1 MSQKKNQK
9 KGPVGH
15 PARANAQ
22 RQAQGTSRGRADRP
36 ADVAPVRH
44 PTVSVS
50 QAKQDLRASGQQ
62 QGSPGMLVIALIGAT
77 LFMFFYLHILALPQM
92 SALSGGLPM
101 PDHRFTYDVADLAE
115 LDAAMNEAAHGQL
128 NWVHKTAGVI
138 FPLFVFLCVSAVA
151 AWCLPRGGG
160 RWLSYAAGAV
170 FAVVDIAE
178 NILIESALNAGGEGA
193 ALAAAFTSVRW
204 VLLVAITL
212 WVVLMILG
220 KVRRSV
226 TERRANIATGS
237 PKTR

>member
-1 MSQKKNQK
+1 MSQKKNQR
-9 KGPVGH
+9 KGSAGH
-15 PARANAQ
+15 PARARAGAQ
-22 RQAQGTSRGRADRP
+22 RKAKDQDGRP
-36 ADVAPVRH
+36 ADVVPVRH

-77 LFMFFYLHILALPQM
+77 LFMFFYLHIMVLPQM

-101 PDHRFTYDVADLAE
+101 PDHRFTYDVAALAE
-115 LDAAMNEAAHGQL
+115 LDASMNEAAHGQL

-138 FPLFVFLCVSAVA
+138 FPLFVFACVSAVA
-151 AWCLPRGGG
+151 AWCLPRGLG

-178 NILIESALNAGGEGA
+178 NMLIESSLDAGGEGA
-193 ALAAAFTSVRW
+193 GTASLFTSARW
-204 VLLVAITL
+204 VLLVAIAL

-220 KVRRSV
+220 KVRQSV
-226 TERRANIATGS
+226 SERKAEIAAGS
-237 PKTR
+237 PKPR